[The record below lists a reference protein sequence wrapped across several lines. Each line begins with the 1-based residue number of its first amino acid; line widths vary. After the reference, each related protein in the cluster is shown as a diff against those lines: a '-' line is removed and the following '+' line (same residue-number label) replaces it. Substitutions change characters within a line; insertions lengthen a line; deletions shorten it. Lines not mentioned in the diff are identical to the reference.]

1 MSSHHVRTGR
11 GIRVVESGEGDVGR
25 IIPPDSLMKLSSEQS
40 GQQRMCT
47 GEPFR
52 VRAHGGSSANA
63 AIDRAGFRCYS
74 RLPMGIDSPTK
85 ALLIAVADDAPAA
98 VYSINRLKPEL
109 LCFFVPETVKALIE
123 SSVQPHIVQMPRRW
137 DWVVT
142 ADAARFMT
150 SYQALARTLP
160 DLLQT
165 WDVKNGDLVIDVSG
179 ATPAMAGAMM
189 LAATPY
195 CSRIVAVGF
204 SAGATGD
211 EEDRITLNGQDRLWI
226 QGNPWDEAAG
236 SARRDGCDLFN
247 RGAFGPSASLFRQLE
262 SRVSGGQKPFYRAL
276 ADLAEGYGMWE
287 RFQHRSAWD
296 KLKTSLKALDMAAV
310 WGGPPG
316 LKHLLPALKHNIGF
330 LEKIILDPGEVKEAM
345 AYDLLAHAKRRA
357 DADHHIEAAV
367 AGAMRGLEAV
377 AQHHLWKH
385 HRIKS
390 WDVQPELLPQALQEH
405 CRTCCLDDVDGKYKL
420 PLLSQ
425 FRALAGLGDTMG
437 QAYLAQWTK
446 MKPLLDAANH
456 AVLGHGF
463 EPIKAERFH
472 QLYEIILKITAI
484 SDGSLPKFPLLV
496 L

>member
-1 MSSHHVRTGR
+1 
-11 GIRVVESGEGDVGR
+11 
-25 IIPPDSLMKLSSEQS
+25 
-40 GQQRMCT
+40 
-47 GEPFR
+47 
-52 VRAHGGSSANA
+52 
-63 AIDRAGFRCYS
+63 
-74 RLPMGIDSPTK
+74 MGIDSSTK
-85 ALLIAVADDAPAA
+85 ALLIAVTDDAAAA

-109 LCFFVPETVKALIE
+109 LCFFVPESVKALIE
-123 SSVQPHIVQMPRRW
+123 TAVQPHIVQMPRLW

-142 ADAARFMT
+142 TDASRLMS
-150 SYQALARTLP
+150 SYQALARSLP

-165 WDVKNGDLVIDVSG
+165 WDVKSGELVMDLSG
-179 ATPAMAGAMM
+179 ATSAMTGAMA

-195 CSRIVAVGF
+195 CSRVITISSCA
-204 SAGATGD
+204 SDASID
-211 EEDRITLNGQDRLWI
+211 EERIAVDGQERLWN
-226 QGNPWDEAAG
+226 QGNPWDEAAV

-247 RGAFGPSASLFRQLE
+247 RGAFMPSAMLFRQLE

-276 ADLAEGYGMWE
+276 ADLAEGYGLWE

-296 KLKTSLKALDMAAV
+296 KLKTSLKALEMASI
-310 WGGPPG
+310 WGGPPA
-316 LKHLLPALKHNIGF
+316 LKSLLPAVKQNIGF
-330 LEKIILDPGEVKEAM
+330 LEKIILDPGEVKEAV

-367 AGAMRGLEAV
+367 ISVLRALEAL

-390 WDVQPELLPQALQEH
+390 WDVQPEQLPPALQES
-405 CRTCCLDDVDGKYKL
+405 CRACCLDDVDGKYRL

-425 FRALAGLGDTMG
+425 FRVLAGLGDTMG
-437 QAYLAQWTK
+437 QAYLAQWAK

-472 QLYEIILKITAI
+472 QLYEIIAKIAAVN
-484 SDGSLPKFPLLV
+484 DGSLPKFPV
-496 L
+496 LAL